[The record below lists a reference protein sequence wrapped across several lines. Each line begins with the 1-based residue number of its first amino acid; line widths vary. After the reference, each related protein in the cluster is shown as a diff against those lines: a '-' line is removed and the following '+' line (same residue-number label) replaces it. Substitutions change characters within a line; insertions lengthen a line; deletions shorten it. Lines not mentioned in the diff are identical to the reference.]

1 MRNSPKQSSKTKL
14 SKASLTLT
22 QRKALGEVDFSYWA
36 SEYPGVKLE
45 NGLAVDFKD
54 HKYLIEPYQDD
65 HPNQCHKKGT
75 QIGGSTMFIL
85 KSIYKCIKHLP
96 LGCIY
101 YFPTD
106 TDVQDFSKG
115 RITPLIQKNPNTI
128 GKYMTDTDTVGLKR
142 VGQSFL
148 YLRGM
153 KSAIRVKSVPADMI
167 VIDEKDEATPE
178 ACEMAE
184 KRLSH
189 SKHQIKYYL
198 SNPSVPNYG
207 IDADFQS
214 SDQRFYMLKCTHCGR
229 WNCLEETFPNCLE
242 KKGDVIFLSCYHC
255 KQELDRNAGQ
265 WVAKYPSKGDWHG
278 YTYSQFLNPFVK
290 LKDIY
295 TDYNKALL
303 KGRLNTFY
311 NLTLGL
317 AYVNAKDKLTNE
329 QVLECCDPQFDGSS
343 FPGITTLGIDQGNML
358 HCVLMG
364 AYGKKRLLKP
374 ILLKDFEEID
384 EIITDYN
391 VARVVID
398 ALPETRK
405 AKELANRFP
414 GLVYLNYYVE
424 TQKQDTKW
432 DEENFICQENR
443 TESLDSSHN
452 VIAKGHGVLPNRNM
466 DQVTDFA
473 AHCAN
478 IAKKL
483 ETKVETGSVRYVW
496 VKTGAEHYRHALNY
510 ANIAMDEFQ
519 GYGEAKPIS
528 EVKED
533 VEKDSGEA
541 ITASQEEEWS

>member
-1 MRNSPKQSSKTKL
+1 MTIGQK
-14 SKASLTLT
+14 
-22 QRKALGEVDFSYWA
+22 KALSEVDFSYWA
-36 SEYPGVKLE
+36 SEYPGVNLE
-45 NGLAVDFKD
+45 NRLPVDFKE
-54 HKYLIEPYQDD
+54 HKYLIDPYQDN

-115 RITPLIQKNPNTI
+115 RITPLIQNNPDSI

-142 VGQSFL
+142 VGRSFL

-167 VIDEKDEATPE
+167 VVDEKDEATPE

-189 SKHQIKYYL
+189 SKYQIKYYL

-214 SDQRFYMLKCTHCGR
+214 SDQRFYMLKCTHCGK
-229 WNCLEETFPNCLE
+229 WNCLEDTFPNCLE
-242 KKGDVIFLSCYHC
+242 KKGDTIVLTCYHC
-255 KQELDRNAGQ
+255 KRALDRNAGQ
-265 WVAKYPSKGDWHG
+265 WVAKYPSKKDWHG

-295 TDYNKALL
+295 SDYQKALL

-329 QVLECCDPQFDGSS
+329 QVLELCDPNYDGSKT
-343 FPGITTLGIDQGNML
+343 PGLTTIGIDQGNLL
-358 HCVLMG
+358 HCVIMTRTRDN
-364 AYGKKRLLKP
+364 KKLLKP
-374 ILLKDFEEID
+374 VLLKDFERID
-384 EIITDYN
+384 DLIEHYN
-391 VARVVID
+391 PARVVID
-398 ALPETRK
+398 GLPETRK

-414 GLVYLNYYVE
+414 DLVYLNYYVE
-424 TQKQDTKW
+424 TQKQDVKW
-432 DEENFICQENR
+432 DEKNFICQENR
-443 TESLDSSHN
+443 TESLDASHS
-452 VIAKGHGVLPNRNM
+452 VIASKKAILPNRNN
-466 DQVTDFA
+466 DQVEDFA
-473 AHCAN
+473 AHCSN

-483 ETKVETGSVRYVW
+483 ETKIDTGSVRYIW
-496 VKTGAEHYRHALNY
+496 VKTGADHYRHALNY
-510 ANIAMDEFQ
+510 ANIAMSDFE
-519 GYGEAKPIS
+519 GYGEGKPIK
-528 EVKED
+528 EVLGKDIKESPD
-533 VEKDSGEA
+533 A
-541 ITASQEEEWS
+541 LTANQEDEWN